1 MKGLLD
7 TYNPPTILS
16 KTWKHWV
23 AKLDLKTCFTCRD
36 MHGKIYDMID
46 TPSEELP
53 VHLRC
58 RCTVQAMQAVLAGN
72 ATKDG
77 ENGIDWW
84 IKYYVTLPDHYNSKE
99 EI

>member
-1 MKGLLD
+1 
-7 TYNPPTILS
+7 
-16 KTWKHWV
+16 
-23 AKLDLKTCFTCRD
+23 